1 MACVVIAT
9 VLSATDPVA
18 VISLFKKLGTD
29 KKISILI
36 EGESILNDGS
46 AVVILEI
53 LITLLLSLVESDHK
67 QYSTSELIWTAI
79 DLSLT
84 GFLIG

>member
-1 MACVVIAT
+1 MACTLIAT

-36 EGESILNDGS
+36 EGESIINDGS
-46 AVVILEI
+46 AVVMLEI
-53 LITLLLSLVESDHK
+53 FISLLLSLIGSDEHH
-67 QYSTSELIWTAI
+67 
-79 DLSLT
+79 
-84 GFLIG
+84 